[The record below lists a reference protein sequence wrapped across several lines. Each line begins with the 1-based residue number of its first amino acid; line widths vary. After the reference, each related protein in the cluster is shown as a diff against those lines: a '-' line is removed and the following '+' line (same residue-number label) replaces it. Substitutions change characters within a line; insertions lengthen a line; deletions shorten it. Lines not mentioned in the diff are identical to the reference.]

1 MMTYDKYK
9 TATDRDEYSDML
21 TECCGCEQQSTM
33 IDDELIS
40 CCYECGEAYPTMITE
55 EDYQEKMK
63 EWYAEFQEDEK
74 RDLR

>member
-1 MMTYDKYK
+1 MV
-9 TATDRDEYSDML
+9 
-21 TECCGCEQQSTM
+21 
-33 IDDELIS
+33 DDELIS
-40 CCYECGEAYPTMITE
+40 CCYECGEAYPTMITQ